1 MTERFQVAVVGA
13 GPAGLTAAVHAA
25 AGGLSVVLID
35 AGARPGGQYWRHRG
49 PALGTDERAGHHDW
63 RAFAALCD
71 ALQAHVEA
79 GRVHYLARAQVA
91 LLQPGQP
98 FLMHLTPATGD
109 APAVPDV
116 VAATDLILCPG
127 GYDRQLPVPGWDL
140 PGVMAAG
147 GVQALLTGSRT
158 LPGKRAVIAGTGP
171 FLLPVAAGFAA
182 AGGEVV
188 AVCEANSPLR
198 WARQAHRAAQAPGKG
213 REALGYL
220 TTFAR
225 HKIPYRP
232 RTVLTRVLGDSE
244 VGGAV
249 LAKVDPTG
257 RVVPGTSREV
267 EADLVA
273 FGWGFTPSL
282 ELPLAVGAQTRL
294 DVDGSLVVAVDGRQ
308 ATSVPRVRAAGEA
321 TGVGGAA
328 LARLEGELAARSLV
342 ADATGKPLRARA
354 LRRRI
359 RRLRTFAQ
367 AMHAAHPIP
376 ASWAQWL
383 TDDTLVC
390 RCEEVPVAA
399 VRNATG
405 NLGATDPRTVRSL
418 TRVGMGW
425 CQGRICA
432 SACARL
438 VAGLTNG
445 ALTADALQ
453 ATSSRAFAAPL
464 ELSRVARLDAP
475 STPERACPPL
485 LERRRAAWAFSPHPV
500 NELRPFPKA
509 HDNGRT
515 VTDGWYL
522 AHTDFSACLEHRPEI
537 LRNVTQR
544 GHLVSS

>member
-1 MTERFQVAVVGA
+1 VTEPFQAAVVGA
-13 GPAGLTAAVHAA
+13 GPAGLAAAVHAA
-25 AGGLSVVLID
+25 AGRLSVVLVD
-35 AGARPGGQYWRHRG
+35 AGARPGGQYWRHPS
-49 PALGTDERAGHHDW
+49 PALGADERAGHHDW
-63 RAFAALCD
+63 HTFAALRD
-71 ALQAHVEA
+71 ALQTHIDA
-79 GRVHYLARAQVA
+79 GRIRYLARAQVA
-91 LLQPGQP
+91 LLHPSTP
-98 FLMHLTPATGD
+98 FLLHLTPATGD
-109 APAVPDV
+109 APPVPDV

-147 GVQALLTGSRT
+147 GVQALLKGSRT

-198 WARQAHRAAQAPGKG
+198 WARQARRAAQAPGKG
-213 REALGYL
+213 REALGYVV
-220 TTFAR
+220 TFAR

-232 RTVLTRVLGDSE
+232 RTVVTRVLGDSE
-244 VGGAV
+244 VRGAV
-249 LAKVDPTG
+249 LAKVDATG
-257 RVVPGTSREV
+257 RILSGTSRSV

-282 ELPLAVGAQTRL
+282 ELPLAVGARTRL
-294 DVDGSLVVAVDGRQ
+294 DVDGSLVVAVDGHQ
-308 ATSVPRVRAAGEA
+308 GTGVPRVRAAGEA

-342 ADATGKPLRARA
+342 ADTTGEPLRARA

-359 RRLRTFAQ
+359 RRSRAFAQ

-376 ASWAQWL
+376 ANWTQWL
-383 TDDTLVC
+383 TDGTLVC

-399 VRNATG
+399 VRNAVDD
-405 NLGATDPRTVRSL
+405 LGATDPRTVRSL

-438 VAGLTNG
+438 VADLTG
-445 ALTADALQ
+445 SALTADALQ
-453 ATSSRAFAAPL
+453 ATSRRAFAAPL
-464 ELSRVARLDAP
+464 QLSRVARLDTPA
-475 STPERACPPL
+475 TPEEVP
-485 LERRRAAWAFSPHPV
+485 
-500 NELRPFPKA
+500 
-509 HDNGRT
+509 
-515 VTDGWYL
+515 
-522 AHTDFSACLEHRPEI
+522 
-537 LRNVTQR
+537 
-544 GHLVSS
+544 